1 MKSRIKKSISVLLMF
16 VSSVLPLLA
25 QDVTVHGGFFLDSL
39 KIGDQTG
46 FYLAAKYPSNL
57 NIIFPDSTYNFSPF
71 EYEKKRYFPTQTT
84 QGQSYDS
91 VVYYLSTFEVDRV
104 QTLSLPVFQLNPQD
118 CTKFASPPD
127 TILLMELVKNL
138 PDTLTAENLPLRVN
152 TIYEN
157 VSYLFNYPVL
167 IISIAVVLV
176 GSIIVWFV
184 FGKRIIRHFRLKKML
199 KSHQKFLDSYSAQI
213 DAIKTAFSSVT
224 TENALSL
231 WKKYMENLEARPYTK
246 LTTRETM
253 QLENNDV
260 LGRNLHAIDGA
271 IYGHDTAVLE
281 SLENLKQ
288 FADQRFSK
296 KLEEV
301 KHG

>member
-1 MKSRIKKSISVLLMF
+1 MKSRTKKSISVLLMLM
-16 VSSVLPLLA
+16 SSMWPLLA
-25 QDVTVHGGFFLDSL
+25 QDVTVRSGFFLDSL

-57 NIIFPDSTYNFSPF
+57 NIIFPDSTYNFTPF
-71 EYEKKRYFPTQTT
+71 EYERKRYFPTQTT

-127 TILLMELVKNL
+127 TILLTELVKNL

-167 IISIAVVLV
+167 IISVAVLLV
-176 GSIIVWFV
+176 GSLIVWFA
-184 FGKRIIRHFRLKKML
+184 FGKKIIRHFRLKKML
-199 KSHQKFLDSYSAQI
+199 KAHQKFLDSYSAQI
-213 DAIKTAFSSVT
+213 DAVKTAFSSVT
-224 TENALSL
+224 TESALSL

-260 LGRNLHAIDGA
+260 LGRNLHVIDGA
-271 IYGHDTAVLE
+271 IYGHNTAVVE
-281 SLENLKQ
+281 SLENLKL

>member
-1 MKSRIKKSISVLLMF
+1 MW
-16 VSSVLPLLA
+16 PLLA
-25 QDVTVHGGFFLDSL
+25 QEVTVRGGFFSDSL

-46 FYLAAKYPSNL
+46 FYLTARYPSKL

-71 EYEKKRYFPTQTT
+71 EYEKKRYFPTQTI
-84 QGQSYDS
+84 QGESYDS
-91 VVYYLSTFEVDRV
+91 VVYYLSTFEVDSV

-118 CTKFASPPD
+118 CTKVTSPID

-167 IISIAVVLV
+167 LISIAVLLV
-176 GSIIVWFV
+176 GSIIVWFI
-184 FGKRIIRHFRLKKML
+184 FGKKIIRHFRLKKML
-199 KSHQKFLDSYSAQI
+199 KAHQKFLDTYTAEI
-213 DAIKTAFSSVT
+213 DAIKAAFSAVT
-224 TENALSL
+224 TESALSL

-271 IYGHDTAVLE
+271 IYGHSTAVIE

>member
-1 MKSRIKKSISVLLMF
+1 MKSRTKKSISVLLMLM
-16 VSSVLPLLA
+16 SSMWPLLA
-25 QDVTVHGGFFLDSL
+25 QDVTVRSGFFLDSL

-57 NIIFPDSTYNFSPF
+57 NIIFPDSTYNFTPF
-71 EYEKKRYFPTQTT
+71 EYERKRYFPTQTT

-127 TILLMELVKNL
+127 TILLTELVKNL

-167 IISIAVVLV
+167 IISIAVLLV
-176 GSIIVWFV
+176 GSLIVWFA
-184 FGKRIIRHFRLKKML
+184 FGKKIIRHFRLKKML
-199 KSHQKFLDSYSAQI
+199 KAHQKFLDSYSAQI
-213 DAIKTAFSSVT
+213 DAVKTAFSSVT
-224 TENALSL
+224 TESALSL

-260 LGRNLHAIDGA
+260 LGRNLHVIDGA
-271 IYGHDTAVLE
+271 IYGHNTAVVE
-281 SLENLKQ
+281 SLENLKL

>member
-1 MKSRIKKSISVLLMF
+1 MKSRTIKSISVLLMF
-16 VSSVLPLLA
+16 MSSMWPLLA
-25 QDVTVHGGFFLDSL
+25 QEVTVRGGFFLDSL

-46 FYLAAKYPSNL
+46 FYLTAKYPSKL

-71 EYEKKRYFPTQTT
+71 EYERKRYFPTQTI
-84 QGQSYDS
+84 QGESYDS

-118 CTKFASPPD
+118 CTKFTSPQD

-157 VSYLFNYPVL
+157 VSYLFNYPIL
-167 IISIAVVLV
+167 IISIAVLLV

-184 FGKRIIRHFRLKKML
+184 FGKKIIQHFRLKKML
-199 KSHQKFLDSYSAQI
+199 KAHQKFLDTYSAEV
-213 DAIKTAFSSVT
+213 DAIKTAFSAVT
-224 TENALSL
+224 TESALSL

-271 IYGHDTAVLE
+271 IYGHSTAVIE